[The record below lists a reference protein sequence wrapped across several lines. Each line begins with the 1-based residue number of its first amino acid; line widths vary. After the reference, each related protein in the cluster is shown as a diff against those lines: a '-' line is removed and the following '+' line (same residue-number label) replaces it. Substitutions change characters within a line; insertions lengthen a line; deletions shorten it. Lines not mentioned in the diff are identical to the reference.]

1 MCLCSLEESK
11 CLEQHGI
18 HWHFWVN
25 YPLKEATPSQDRGN
39 IDMQK
44 LQNPFDSHY
53 FLWWL
58 WWNTKRL
65 GTNIQLSPPPPPP
78 QIWTKTSWTYRGFL
92 FYEVSV
98 FKCSPTAVD
107 STGKQINSQ
116 QGQSNSCLKYN
127 VLDYINEVGRV
138 LTSSEACLILCTIPS
153 CPRYWRDS
161 QRGKARSFSTGWLEV
176 RPAARDCP
184 SRQGG

>member
-1 MCLCSLEESK
+1 MCVCLCSLEESK

-18 HWHFWVN
+18 HKDIFGWTIHWRKQHHLRTEEILICRSFEILW
-25 YPLKEATPSQDRGN
+25 
-39 IDMQK
+39 I
-44 LQNPFDSHY
+44 HIH

-58 WWNTKRL
+58 WCNTKRIC
-65 GTNIQLSPPPPPP
+65 TNIQLNGRRQVDLP
-78 QIWTKTSWTYRGFL
+78 RFL
-92 FYEVSV
+92 LKSVS
-98 FKCSPTAVD
+98 SNAPTAVD

>member
-1 MCLCSLEESK
+1 MQVRKVFLKKLCVCVPWKKVSVWNNM
-11 CLEQHGI
+11 GYI
-18 HWHFWVN
+18 RHFWVN

-65 GTNIQLSPPPPPP
+65 GTNIQLNGRRQVDLP
-78 QIWTKTSWTYRGFL
+78 RFL
-92 FYEVSV
+92 LKSVS
-98 FKCSPTAVD
+98 SNAPTAVD